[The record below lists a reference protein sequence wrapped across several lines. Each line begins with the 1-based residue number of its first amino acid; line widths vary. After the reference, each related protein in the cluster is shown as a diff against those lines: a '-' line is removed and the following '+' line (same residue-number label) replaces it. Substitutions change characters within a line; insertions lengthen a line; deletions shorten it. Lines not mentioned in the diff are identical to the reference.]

1 MSKIREDEYEVVLTR
16 GHELKRIA
24 LPLPKSKE
32 NEEQWGD
39 YYDQV
44 APELP

>member
-1 MSKIREDEYEVVLTR
+1 MSKIREDEYEVVLRR
-16 GHELKRIA
+16 GRELKRIP
-24 LPLPKSKE
+24 LPLPKCEE

>member
-1 MSKIREDEYEVVLTR
+1 MSMSKIREDGYEVMKVVLTR

-39 YYDQV
+39 YY
-44 APELP
+44 